1 MSNNA
6 DKANKPET
14 KDKWDKWKIILEP
27 AGGLLTAAAVG
38 VLTFVTSRQLGKWQE
53 RENNSRVYT
62 ELMSKREE
70 AETGLRKAMFDS
82 IIGTFL
88 KSSESTSSSNP
99 KWLEDEVL
107 KMELLAYNFHE
118 SLNLTPLFKNLERE
132 IEARLHNDPQDW
144 VPLSCLRRLRRVA
157 DDIVLKQFE
166 ALKDAQGATNWERF
180 LSGKFED
187 KVDDTPKTRD
197 LTVSASKSFPQPRMF
212 GDVTHNVTVVVMKA
226 DEKTQELLVSLTV
239 ITPGSR
245 NASET
250 DATVTTTR
258 EFWISSF
265 DFPMIDNT
273 RLPNDQRCALML
285 RVLDNYPKKDPVT
298 YELWGVC
305 FLGSHAALKEKPYYD
320 EVLEHLRQAD
330 SLP

>member
-1 MSNNA
+1 MSDNV
-6 DKANKPET
+6 DEPNKLKT
-14 KDKWDKWKIILEP
+14 KDKWDKAKIILEP
-27 AGGLLTAAAVG
+27 AGGLLTAAAVV

-53 RENNSRVYT
+53 RENNARVYT

-88 KSSESTSSSNP
+88 KSSDSSSSSNP
-99 KWLEDEVL
+99 KWLEREVL

-132 IEARLHNDPQDW
+132 IETRLHHDAAD
-144 VPLSCLRRLRRVA
+144 SEASDCLRRLRSVA
-157 DDIVLKQFE
+157 DNIVLKQYE
-166 ALKDAQGATNWERF
+166 ALKDAHGAKNSTLF
-180 LSGKFED
+180 LSGTFTKPADGELH
-187 KVDDTPKTRD
+187 TQH
-197 LTVSASKSFPQPRMF
+197 LTVGDIKH
-212 GDVTHNVTVVVMKA
+212 DVTVAVTKA
-226 DEKTQELLVSLTV
+226 DEKTQELQVKLTI
-239 ITPGSR
+239 ITHP
-245 NASET
+245 SEA
-250 DATVTTTR
+250 DPIDR

-273 RLPNDQRCALML
+273 RLPNDQRCALIL
-285 RVLDNYPKKDPVT
+285 RVLDNYSKNDPVT
-298 YELWGVC
+298 YELYGVC

-320 EVLEHLRQAD
+320 EVLEHLRH